1 MHAEAGETV
10 STFALWDA
18 AACVAG
24 LLGSATPT
32 VTPTVTPH
40 GELAK
45 EMAEFGLSIG
55 TGGQAESLC

>member
-1 MHAEAGETV
+1 MHAEADETV

-32 VTPTVTPH
+32 VTPD

-55 TGGQAESLC
+55 TGGQADSLR